1 MTDQE
6 RIEDLEHQV
15 HEMGEH
21 LAKVSQC
28 LAATVH
34 LAQDCDADQEQR
46 IVSLETARSRACEP
60 SMN

>member
-21 LAKVSQC
+21 LAQVSQA

-46 IVSLETARSRACEP
+46 IVALETARSSALEP

>member
-6 RIEDLEHQV
+6 RIDELENQV
-15 HEMGEH
+15 HAMGEH
-21 LAKVSQC
+21 LATVSQA
-28 LAATVH
+28 LAATVQ

-46 IVSLETARSRACEP
+46 IVALETSRSRACEP

>member
-6 RIEDLEHQV
+6 RLEELESQV
-15 HEMGEH
+15 HAMGEH
-21 LAKVSQC
+21 LAKVSQA

-46 IVSLETARSRACEP
+46 IVALETSHSRACAP